1 MATNAQIITRVRD
14 MLDEATARQ
23 WTDAQLRTWMN
34 DGANEIARVTRVLE
48 TYSDVAVLAAAQT
61 AALPA
66 AVLEIQHCYWKNT
79 GETQLTP
86 LVPYYYEAMDP
97 IWGSWQNETTGDP
110 VAFAPRG
117 ISPNL
122 TVHLYPIPSQA
133 GTLRVFYS
141 NLPTAIATD
150 TSADSS
156 TSPIPEGWVDLL
168 VNYVE
173 YRALRKDRDP
183 RWQEAKALFNEALE
197 QLAEYSVMSIA
208 REMVHDPLVGGQPR
222 WLVDPDWD

>member
-1 MATNAQIITRVRD
+1 MATNLQIITRVRD

-23 WTDAQLRTWMN
+23 WTDSQLRTWMN

-48 TYSDVAVLAAAQT
+48 TSTDVSVTAGSAT
-61 AALPA
+61 AAIPA
-66 AVLEIQHCYWKNT
+66 ACLEIQHCYWKNT
-79 GETQLTP
+79 GETRLTP
-86 LVPYYYEAMDP
+86 LVAHYYEAMDP
-97 IWGSWQNETTGDP
+97 IWGTYDTAVTGDP

-133 GTLRVFYS
+133 GTLRVFYA
-141 NLPTAIATD
+141 NLPTAIALD
-150 TSADSS
+150 TTADSS
-156 TSPIPEGWVDLL
+156 TSSIPEGWVDLL
-168 VNYVE
+168 VSYVE
-173 YRALRKDRDP
+173 FRALRKDRDP

-208 REMVHDPLVGGQPR
+208 REMVHDPMVGGMPR
-222 WLVDPDWD
+222 WLVDPDWY